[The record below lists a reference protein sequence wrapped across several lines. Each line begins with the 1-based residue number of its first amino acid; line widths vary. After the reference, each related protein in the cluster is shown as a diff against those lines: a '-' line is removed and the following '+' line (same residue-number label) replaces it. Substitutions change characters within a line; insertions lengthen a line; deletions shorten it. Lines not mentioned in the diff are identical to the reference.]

1 MSSDTRQEAF
11 DIMVSGLI
19 KQGKPSYDIQ
29 TLSCMYDN
37 GAGQK
42 CAVGIL
48 IPDEDYSPAL
58 EGCNILSL
66 AYKAEKNNWKTKE
79 LLTDENEFLLNS
91 VRQIHDMSVA
101 FYREKGTEKWIDH
114 IKKEYEALAF
124 KLGLKWSHG

>member
-29 TLSCMYDN
+29 TMNCMYDN

-42 CAVGIL
+42 CAVGML
-48 IPDEDYSPAL
+48 IPDDDYSPLL
-58 EGCNILSL
+58 EGNGISTL
-66 AYKAEKNNWKTKE
+66 AFKAVKFGWKTKH
-79 LLTDENEFLLNS
+79 LFNEMNYDMMDA
-91 VRQIHDMSVA
+91 VRTTHDMSVT
-101 FYREKGTEKWIDH
+101 FYREEGTEKWIDH